1 MIRYI
6 MMLFL
11 VCHHLLLANLPMVI
25 SDTIASN
32 VTQDKILYKTFSF
45 SQKKSETK
53 VLEAFIKGETKVAL
67 LRADMLRKLY
77 QYNENRFAPN
87 YIIIGKTLKRSRLYY
102 AGKFKAPDLLS
113 LKHKKLS
120 VGILENAAGG
130 YLKALLKENDIS
142 HSLNTVSIDA
152 YRSIRQIRTQNIDG
166 IFLFASQSY
175 KNIIA
180 NYLKPY
186 PKVMMKFL
194 KKQRDFECSNKYCFL
209 PYYLV
214 ARKSLSEHVMQNIYI
229 QTKSILD
236 IESPLVAELGEYLI
250 GITPP
255 SKPLQPF
262 IAKKTK
268 KKEVKTPRV
277 STYKN
282 PKLHRSP
289 WMDLA
294 LGEAIRGKG
303 STEYQLPMLDQSY
316 KYIRFAKGD
325 KGITTAPND
334 SKFGSWCA
342 AYICWTLGNSGFTI
356 HKDGRMAS
364 QAFRYNKKILYK
376 KIKKPIFGAIILY
389 TKVTNPAHGHIG
401 YLFGLTPSGKYILL
415 GGNQNNRLKFA
426 AYPKRFGS
434 YKLNG
439 FYVPIDY
446 KITSKDRLRKKD
458 YYPSAKFLN
467 KKYGIIHKSN
477 NHKVR

>member
-1 MIRYI
+1 
-6 MMLFL
+6 
-11 VCHHLLLANLPMVI
+11 MVL
-25 SDTIASN
+25 SDTIATSA
-32 VTQDKILYKTFSF
+32 TQDEVLYHTFSF
-45 SQKKSETK
+45 RQEKSERK
-53 VLEAFIKGETKVAL
+53 VLDAFIKGDAKVAL

-77 QYNENRFAPN
+77 KNNENRLAPN
-87 YIIIGKTLKRSRLYY
+87 YTIIGKTLKKSRLYY
-102 AGKFKAPDLLS
+102 AGKLKGHDLLN
-113 LKHKKLS
+113 LKHTKLS
-120 VGILENAAGG
+120 VGILENAANV
-130 YLKALLKENDIS
+130 YLKALLKENNIS
-142 HSLNTVSIDA
+142 YSLNTVSIDA
-152 YRSIRQIRTQNIDG
+152 YRSIRHIRTQNIDG

-180 NYLKPY
+180 NYIKPY
-186 PKVMMKFL
+186 PEVMMKFL
-194 KKQRDFECSNKYCFL
+194 KKQHDFECNNTYCFL

-214 ARKSLSEHVMQNIYI
+214 ARKSLSEHVMQNIYM

-236 IESPLVAELGEYLI
+236 IESPLVAGLGEYLI

-262 IAKKTK
+262 IAKKLK
-268 KKEVKTPRV
+268 KKEVKIPQVRTND
-277 STYKN
+277 N
-282 PKLHRSP
+282 PKLHRAP

-364 QAFRYNKKILYK
+364 QAFRYNKKILYR
-376 KIKKPIFGAIILY
+376 KIDKPIFGAIVLY

-401 YLFGLTPSGKYILL
+401 YLFGLTPSKKYILL

-439 FYVPIDY
+439 FYVPINY
-446 KITSKDRLRKKD
+446 QITSKDRLRKKD